1 MEKGF
6 DEQTRE
12 LDEPMHYLAG
22 RYHQEAMPPCMY
34 CKHLTE
40 IGNLGPSFTGWT
52 CKAYPRGIASLFLS
66 GELSHE
72 HHQPNDNDFLF
83 ASKIYED
90 ELGKYIIA
98 WDGGFEE
105 VEV

>member
-40 IGNLGPSFTGWT
+40 IGSLGPSFTGWT
-52 CKAYPRGIASLFLS
+52 CKAYPKGIAREILNM
-66 GELSHE
+66 ELSHE
-72 HHQPNDNDFLF
+72 HYQPNDGGLVYE
-83 ASKIYED
+83 SKVYED
-90 ELGKYIIA
+90 ELGRYTIA
-98 WDGGFEE
+98 WGGDFEG